1 MLTKNKLIEDNINLV
16 YFVVSH
22 DYPTFRYDDDIVQ
35 AGMLGL
41 CKAAE
46 AWDGKRKFSTYAVKC
61 IRTEIINEFRAR
73 KPHAKVVSLDTPI
86 TEDISLGDTIIG
98 EDDVAYHDDKEFY
111 NQLSAD
117 EQKILDLKRCGYSSE
132 EIAVKCKRSV
142 SSIRKILRFINL
154 KWRAM
159 IADQD

>member
-1 MLTKNKLIEDNINLV
+1 MPTKNKLIEDNINLV

-46 AWDGKRKFSTYAVKC
+46 AWDGKRKFSTYAVRC

-73 KPHAKVVSLDTPI
+73 KPHSKVVSLDTPVA
-86 TEDISLGDTIIG
+86 EDISLGDTIIG
-98 EDDVAYHDDKEFY
+98 EEDVGYNEDEDFY
-111 NQLSAD
+111 NRLSAD
-117 EQKILDLKRCGYSSE
+117 EQEILNLKRNGYSPE
-132 EIAVKCKRSV
+132 EISAMRGQSV
-142 SSIRKILRFINL
+142 LNIRKVLRLIKL
-154 KWRAM
+154 KRRVANGH
-159 IADQD
+159 QG